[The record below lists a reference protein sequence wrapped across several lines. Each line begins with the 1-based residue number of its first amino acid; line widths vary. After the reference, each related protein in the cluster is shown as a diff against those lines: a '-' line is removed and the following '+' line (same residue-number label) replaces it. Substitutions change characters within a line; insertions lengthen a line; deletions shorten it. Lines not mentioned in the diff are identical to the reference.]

1 MSRKRTALI
10 FGWVAW
16 VTLVAAPD
24 ALAITHGGQGLYGP
38 TNALLITKVMFFLL
52 LFFPAIIV
60 LFSFIQSRLD
70 HRKHARMDSAKRRA
84 TAEEWKGGW

>member
-1 MSRKRTALI
+1 MNARRRALI
-10 FGWVAW
+10 VGWVAW
-16 VTLVAAPD
+16 AMLVAAPN
-24 ALAITHGGQGLYGP
+24 ALAITHGGQGLYGA

-60 LFSFIQSRLD
+60 LFSIIQSKLD
-70 HRKHARMDSAKRRA
+70 HRKHARMDAAKRRT